1 MARTRSG
8 GGQGFWLTVGE
19 VVGAL
24 ALIVAGLNLWESH
37 QQHVEATRRAASED
51 QARAAFVAVG
61 HADRDGRTVMITP
74 VSSAQV
80 ITSERYLFPRV
91 VLDSPQEI
99 SAAQPRIDVAWLAPG
114 LSRALEAAHV
124 KGPGHG
130 RLPVV
135 IETTYVED
143 GDTTVDASLYDVG
156 YDWKPRLFG
165 GEHIRLDGL
174 ALVRRRVSGDD
185 RKVVDGA
192 WGARAAKGGG
202 VEE

>member
-1 MARTRSG
+1 MARGSSG

-24 ALIVAGLNLWESH
+24 ALIIAGLNLWESH
-37 QQHVEATRRAASED
+37 QQHVEATRRAASEA

-61 HADRDGRTVMITP
+61 HPDREGRTVMITP

-80 ITSERYLFPRV
+80 ITSERYLFPHA
-91 VLDSPQEI
+91 VLDAPQEI

-114 LSRALEAAHV
+114 LNRALEAAHV

-174 ALVRRRVSGDD
+174 ALVRRRVSGDE
-185 RKVVDGA
+185 RKLVDGA
-192 WGARAAKGGG
+192 WAGRVRTSRG
-202 VEE
+202 

>member
-1 MARTRSG
+1 MARGSSG

-24 ALIVAGLNLWESH
+24 ALIIAGLNLWESH
-37 QQHVEATRRAASED
+37 QQRVESARRANSEA

-61 HADRDGRTVMITP
+61 HADREGRTVMITP

-80 ITSERYLFPRV
+80 ITSERYLFPHA
-91 VLDSPQEI
+91 VLDAPQEI

-114 LSRALEAAHV
+114 LGRALEAAHV

-143 GDTTVDASLYDVG
+143 GDTTVDASIYDVG

-165 GEHIRLDGL
+165 GERIRLDGL
-174 ALVRRRVSGDD
+174 ALVRRRVSGDE
-185 RKVVDGA
+185 RKGVDAA
-192 WGARAAKGGG
+192 WAGRAPRGGG
-202 VEE
+202 

>member
-1 MARTRSG
+1 MARGSSG

-24 ALIVAGLNLWESH
+24 ALIIAGLNLWESH
-37 QQHVEATRRAASED
+37 QQRVESARRANSEA

-61 HADRDGRTVMITP
+61 HADREGRTVMITP

-91 VLDSPQEI
+91 VLDAPQEI

-114 LSRALEAAHV
+114 LGRALEAAHV

-143 GDTTVDASLYDVG
+143 GDTTIDASLYDVG
-156 YDWKPRLFG
+156 YAWKPRLFG

-174 ALVRRRVSGDD
+174 ALVRRRVTGDQ
-185 RKVVDGA
+185 RKVVDAVWVGRVPR
-192 WGARAAKGGG
+192 GRG
-202 VEE
+202 

>member
-1 MARTRSG
+1 MARGSSG

-24 ALIVAGLNLWESH
+24 ALIIAGLNLWESH
-37 QQHVEATRRAASED
+37 QQHVEATRRAASEA
-51 QARAAFVAVG
+51 QARAAFVAAG
-61 HADRDGRTVMITP
+61 HADREGRTVMITP

-80 ITSERYLFPRV
+80 ITRERYLFPRAI
-91 VLDSPQEI
+91 LDAPQEI

-114 LSRALEAAHV
+114 LNRALEAAHL

-130 RLPVV
+130 RIPVV

-143 GDTTVDASLYDVG
+143 GDTLVDRSLYDVG
-156 YDWKPRLFG
+156 YEWKPRLFG
-165 GEHIRLDGL
+165 GEHISLDGL
-174 ALVRRRVSGDD
+174 ALVRRRAPGDE

-192 WGARAAKGGG
+192 WGTRAPRGGG
-202 VEE
+202 